1 MKKHIMP
8 FCLEEIITSS
18 EFIVWKIWTI
28 IVAAHLFFKIFFF
41 CKPVFR
47 QSIHEPRSVLIGYH
61 DALLSAWNTHLGDR
75 FYGLSHML
83 RNGCEMGA

>member
-28 IVAAHLFFKIFFF
+28 IVAAHLFFKIFFVVNQYF
-41 CKPVFR
+41 DNPFM
-47 QSIHEPRSVLIGYH
+47 SLE
-61 DALLSAWNTHLGDR
+61 A
-75 FYGLSHML
+75 F
-83 RNGCEMGA
+83 